1 LQELRD
7 KGIEVNLLEEIR
19 FKQLFEID
27 KDRLIWNYQRIN
39 RMFKNLGSIEI
50 IAKFLINQSV
60 GFSPERIIEILKYF
74 EPKIK
79 EDKILL
85 DFAFEWIRANRIRF
99 DYKKFIRLEVY
110 EDPNSAIDDI
120 IFLFFLDYDR
130 HLREILIPDIS
141 ELEICALY
149 EIFFNPNEVDS
160 SNIEIY
166 LAKNQL
172 RVHTIFKGGEKIDTC
187 IFTIREGLSS
197 MIKKDY
203 NDLHALKVKIKS
215 KSPNSVKENSTLL
228 LEFDG
233 TMVERLIKSYCF
245 NEQKIIERELENSI
259 SRLLSSYFRFG
270 QFYKFEDFKVELTH
284 NLTTCISSGL
294 TANHRY
300 NSMHNLIASRLRNY
314 EKAVEQQ
321 KLDGL
326 AWIKDL
332 KPIVKEIVLKFVDM
346 I

>member
-1 LQELRD
+1 M
-7 KGIEVNLLEEIR
+7 EEIK
-19 FKQLFEID
+19 FKQLFYID
-27 KDRLIWNYQRIN
+27 KERLIWNYQRIN

-50 IAKFLINQSV
+50 MAKFLINQSV
-60 GFSPERIIEILKYF
+60 GFSPERIIEILNYF
-74 EPKIK
+74 KPKIK
-79 EDKILL
+79 EDKTLL

-99 DYKKFIRLEVY
+99 DYKKFINLDVY
-110 EDPNSAIDDI
+110 EDPNSAIDDT
-120 IFLFFLDYDR
+120 IFLFFLDYDN
-130 HLREILIPDIS
+130 HLREILISDVS

-160 SNIEIY
+160 SNMETY

-172 RVHTIFKGGEKIDTC
+172 RVHTVFKGGEKIDTC
-187 IFTIREGLSS
+187 IFTLREGLSS

-203 NDLHALKVKIKS
+203 NDLHPSKVKIKS
-215 KSPNSVKENSTLL
+215 EPPNSVEEKSTPV

-233 TMVERLIKSYCF
+233 TMLERLIKSYCF
-245 NEQKIIERELENSI
+245 NKQRINERELENSI

-270 QFYKFEDFKVELTH
+270 QFYRFEDFKVDLTH
-284 NLTTCISSGL
+284 NLATCICSGL
-294 TANHRY
+294 TANHKY

-332 KPIVKEIVLKFVDM
+332 KPILKKIILRFVDM